1 MGNAMQNFGCRKQ
14 SAAFHPRAT
23 RASVP
28 ENRALAAAQP
38 GFTGS
43 ACSQNRPSRA
53 AGIEDEATGAILGS
67 YDV

>member
-1 MGNAMQNFGCRKQ
+1 MGNAMQNFGGRHN
-14 SAAFHPRAT
+14 SPRHFTPAT

-43 ACSQNRPSRA
+43 ACSQNRPSRS